1 MQSNYPPQGNVPPP
15 PYSGQPS
22 YQMPMQQGYAQP
34 MPPAPPHVPQ
44 KKRKPWLWII
54 ALVVVFF
61 VGYGIGSAG
70 HSDTATTTTTT
81 TQTAS
86 DATSAPTSA
95 PAQPTTPP
103 KPTAAPKLTTIL
115 NLTGNGQKKTSVFTV
130 PNDWK
135 ISYTCQAFNDGTGL
149 DGSFAVTVYGSDNSI
164 IDPGAVDVTCKNGK
178 TTADSTEE
186 HQGGQVYLSI
196 SGTGDWTLQVQAFK

>member
-15 PYSGQPS
+15 PYGGQQP
-22 YQMPMQQGYAQP
+22 YGQP
-34 MPPAPPHVPQ
+34 MPPQTPT

-70 HSDTATTTTTT
+70 HSDTATTTATT

-86 DATSAPTSA
+86 TVTTAPTSA

-103 KPTAAPKLTTIL
+103 KPTAVPKLTTIL
-115 NLTGNGQKKTSVFTV
+115 NLTGNGQKKTAVFTV
-130 PNDWK
+130 PDDWK
-135 ISYTCQAFNDGTGL
+135 ISYTCQAFNDGTGM
-149 DGSFAVTVYGSDNSI
+149 DGSFAVTVYGADNSI

-178 TTADSTEE
+178 TTSDSTEE

-196 SGTGDWTLQVQAFK
+196 SGTGDWTLQVQAVK